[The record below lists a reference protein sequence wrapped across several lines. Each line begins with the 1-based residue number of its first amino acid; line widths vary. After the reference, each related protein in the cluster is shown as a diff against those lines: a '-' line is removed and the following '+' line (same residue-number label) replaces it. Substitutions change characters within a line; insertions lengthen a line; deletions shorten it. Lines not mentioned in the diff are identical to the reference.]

1 MINDPDVTLEG
12 GYLPVNAEL
21 IESRLND
28 IWRDAAAAPGERRL
42 VKLCLANMLVVADAS
57 SRIEAEQL
65 AQQLAIRHPSR
76 VLFIVVDETLAIYGA
91 FVRTACEFNREMD
104 AYLCWEIVEVVSGLV
119 HAEQIAGAVRSLL
132 IDSVPVVTID
142 FRKYQNTP
150 AFDADLHELSDYYF
164 VQADV
169 VPASAQF
176 RGLVP
181 LSWYRTLAIRE
192 LMGDM
197 FAGAVCAGQS
207 AQATSITMFYTDSRE
222 RIDPLLA
229 GWLLNRMADAKAF
242 ASDGAAVRFKHRT
255 HPIRLSWQTTMAD
268 DYRILE
274 ITYDNGGRLVV
285 TAVVDRAGQFES
297 CEGRCGPLTMNRNA
311 RKTDLVTYVLAAI
324 GDDAEFRE
332 YAEVQR
338 ISIRLPIP

>member
-28 IWRDAAAAPGERRL
+28 IWRDAASAPTERRL

-57 SRIEAEQL
+57 SRIQAEQL

-76 VLFIVVDETLAIYGA
+76 VLLIVVDETLAIYGA
-91 FVRTACEFNREMD
+91 FVRTACEFNPEMD
-104 AYLCWEIVEVVSGLV
+104 AYLCWEIVEVVSDLV
-119 HAEQIAGAVRSLL
+119 RAEQIAGAVRSLL

-150 AFDADLHELSDYYF
+150 GFDADLHGLSDYYF

-169 VPASAQF
+169 VPASARF

-181 LSWYRTLAIRE
+181 LTWYRTLPIRE

-197 FAGAVCAGQS
+197 FASAVSAGQS
-207 AQATSITMFYTDSRE
+207 ARVTSICMFYADSRE
-222 RIDPLLA
+222 RLDPLLA
-229 GWLLNRMADAKAF
+229 GWLLNRMADDKAF

-255 HPIRLSWQTTMAD
+255 HPIRLWWQKTTAD
-268 DYRILE
+268 DGRIME
-274 ITYDNGGRLVV
+274 FTYDDGGLLVA
-285 TAVVDRAGQFES
+285 TALVDQAGQLES
-297 CEGRCGPLTMNRNA
+297 YIGRCGTLQLTRNA
-311 RKTDLVTYVLAAI
+311 RETDLVTYVLAAI

-332 YAEVQR
+332 YTEVQR
-338 ISIRLPIP
+338 ISVRLPIP

>member
-1 MINDPDVTLEG
+1 MTNDPDVTLEG

-28 IWRDAAAAPGERRL
+28 IWRDAAADPTERRL

-57 SRIEAEQL
+57 SRTEAEQL

-76 VLFIVVDETLAIYGA
+76 VLLIVVDETLAIYGA
-91 FVRTACEFNREMD
+91 FVRTACEFNPEMD
-104 AYLCWEIVEVVSGLV
+104 AYLCWEIVEVVSDLV

-150 AFDADLHELSDYYF
+150 GFDADLHGLSDYYF

-169 VPASAQF
+169 VPASARF

-181 LSWYRTLAIRE
+181 LSWYRTLPIRE

-207 AQATSITMFYTDSRE
+207 ARVTAITIFHTDSRE
-222 RIDPLLA
+222 RLDPLLA
-229 GWLLNRMADAKAF
+229 GWLLNRMADDKVF

-255 HPIRLSWQTTMAD
+255 HPIRLSWQKTTAD
-268 DYRILE
+268 DDRIME
-274 ITYDNGGRLVV
+274 FTYDSGGPLVA
-285 TAVVDRAGQFES
+285 TAMVDKAGQFES
-297 CEGRCGPLTMNRNA
+297 CEAGCGPMKMTRNA
-311 RKTDLVTYVLAAI
+311 REIDLVTYVLAAI

-338 ISIRLPIP
+338 ISVQLPIP